1 MKVFI
6 SQPMTGRT
14 KEEILNE
21 RNEVIEE
28 LRCKSEYEVLDSY
41 FEDYDPQNGS
51 IPIKY
56 LAKSI
61 DVLAEADAKNL
72 AVGEKIAISGRI
84 QSREYQKRITDDDVC
99 TLTAYEVS
107 ISKLLAYENVENFD
121 ITQEFGLFTCNAE
134 TQFNDSAYIN

>member
-6 SQPMTGRT
+6 SQPMTGRL

-21 RNEVIEE
+21 RNEVIEILE
-28 LRCKSEYEVLDSY
+28 SKYDIEVLDSY

-61 DVLAEADAKNL
+61 DVLAEADVLLCVGDWQNSRGCIVEHECAKQY
-72 AVGEKIAISGRI
+72 GIKIFYWNEI
-84 QSREYQKRITDDDVC
+84 
-99 TLTAYEVS
+99 
-107 ISKLLAYENVENFD
+107 F
-121 ITQEFGLFTCNAE
+121 
-134 TQFNDSAYIN
+134 

>member
-6 SQPMTGRT
+6 SQPMTGRL

-21 RNEVIEE
+21 RNEVIEI
-28 LRCKSEYEVLDSY
+28 LKSKYGVEVFDSY

-61 DVLAEADAKNL
+61 EVLAEADVLLCVGGWKNSKGCKVEHECAKQY
-72 AVGEKIAISGRI
+72 GIKIIYWN
-84 QSREYQKRITDDDVC
+84 E
-99 TLTAYEVS
+99 
-107 ISKLLAYENVENFD
+107 
-121 ITQEFGLFTCNAE
+121 
-134 TQFNDSAYIN
+134 

>member
-28 LRCKSEYEVLDSY
+28 LKSEYDVEVLDSY

-51 IPIKY
+51 IPLKY

-61 DVLAEADAKNL
+61 EVLAEADVLLCVGDWRNSRGCRVEHECAKQY
-72 AVGEKIAISGRI
+72 GIKIHYWNEI
-84 QSREYQKRITDDDVC
+84 
-99 TLTAYEVS
+99 
-107 ISKLLAYENVENFD
+107 F
-121 ITQEFGLFTCNAE
+121 
-134 TQFNDSAYIN
+134 